1 MNTEYAP
8 ANEDNILITDIVHD
22 SYHTRE
28 YDPRP
33 QTSGSINKGLRD
45 LNISEQQK
53 INNIIMKETQK
64 KNKTI
69 MDEKLGDIIDNTFNF
84 LGNFLQEYYE
94 KVEEAKVRL
103 DIEYG
108 EQEDINK
115 QILIYSM
122 GFFLLIRDS
131 KKLIY
136 TGVFLVMLSFI
147 TSFFYLLKVNDTTKS

>member
-8 ANEDNILITDIVHD
+8 ANEDNVLITDIVHD

-108 EQEDINK
+108 EQEDTNK

>member
-53 INNIIMKETQK
+53 INNIIMKEIQK

-69 MDEKLGDIIDNTFNF
+69 MDDKLGDIIDNTFNF